1 MKTTNKVLAVLLAVT
16 MLICVN
22 GITATAAENAA
33 ASPGAKTTGT
43 ATIFDG
49 YRLTVLDKTVPA
61 TDMRG
66 RINDRTVMCFVSADD
81 RELGVLLYSDYR
93 AIIDKHKTL
102 IRYADGSSLAVPPGG
117 YEDWH
122 DWFADEFNR
131 LHSRAT
137 VSREEAVAAHISET
151 IEEYRQELI
160 RLVNIEREDA
170 GLPAYIINDKC
181 MQYSQLK
188 ASELPALF
196 SHTRP
201 DGTNAGYEIIS
212 AKSNTPAGVV
222 KAWMESKG
230 HRAAILNADRSYV
243 GAGCYIT
250 STGGTFWQMMF
261 ALDPEHHV
269 NSFLNTTSI
278 K

>member
-1 MKTTNKVLAVLLAVT
+1 MKATNKVLAVLLAVT

-33 ASPGAKTTGT
+33 APPGAKTTGM

-66 RINDRTVMCFVSADD
+66 RINDRTVMCFVSADN

-137 VSREEAVAAHISET
+137 VSREEAVAAHINET
-151 IEEYRQELI
+151 IEEYRQEVI
-160 RLVNIEREDA
+160 KLVNEEREKA
-170 GLPAYIINDKC
+170 GLPALYADE
-181 MQYSQLK
+181 K
-188 ASELPALF
+188 AMEYAQVRAQEILVSF

-201 DGTNAGYEIIS
+201 NGLKKPFEEIGAVNENIS
-212 AKSNTPAGVV
+212 IGQTSEGVM
-222 KAWMESKG
+222 KAWMESPG
-230 HRAAILNADRSYV
+230 HRANILNDDAFAIGVGCYWS
-243 GAGCYIT
+243 GAGYYWT
-250 STGGTFWQMMF
+250 Q
-261 ALDPEHHV
+261 E
-269 NSFLNTTSI
+269 FLW
-278 K
+278 